1 MSATVVPLQSN
12 TITETVDFL
21 RRLASMMAGGRNA
34 ELLLQAA
41 AMIDAQTR
49 RALTAEAL
57 FRQQQDE
64 TEKILALRDVA
75 EMASDN
81 LMTEVDFLKTQ
92 VADAASHAETER
104 AQFAEEA
111 RRLRA
116 LADDAEARHSKVQ
129 AELAE
134 LRAWFDALG
143 ASAVMV
149 PIDTLRLTLAQFDHL
164 AGAFARSGDIISQT
178 ICAIG
183 TCRIEQAI
191 SGGRPAKPAQ

>member
-1 MSATVVPLQSN
+1 MSATVVTLQSN

-49 RALTAEAL
+49 RALTAEEL

-75 EMASDN
+75 EMATDN
-81 LMTEVDFLKTQ
+81 LMTEVDALKAQ
-92 VADAASHAETER
+92 VADAAARAETER

-116 LADDAEARHSKVQ
+116 LADDAEARHTQVQ
-129 AELAE
+129 AELADQ
-134 LRAWFDALG
+134 RASFEALG
-143 ASAVMV
+143 ANAVMV
-149 PIDTLRLTLAQFDHL
+149 PLPTLRLARAQFDHL
-164 AGAFARSGDIISQT
+164 AGSFARGGDIVSQT
-178 ICAIG
+178 ICEIG
-183 TCRIEQAI
+183 TCTIEQAI
-191 SGGRPAKPAQ
+191 FGGPPAKPAQ